1 MQSHNLIEATINWIL
16 KLRAYH
22 YKSSFEGKMEM
33 NFRTLYQS
41 AFLLLAFAITHHAI
55 ANSESRALPN
65 TVSEMRT
72 ELDVVNFDIQD
83 NKGRIERLKVLLP
96 HAESLAKKN
105 KDNPGFQ
112 MMAGFYNAQY
122 AGYTG
127 GVGALK
133 YAKAARKYLEKS
145 TELDPSIYGASAHSV
160 LGTIYYQ
167 VPGWPIGFGD
177 KKKAVKNYQAAL
189 QLSPDGMDSNFTYG
203 EYLFAQK
210 KYAEARTYFEK
221 AKLAPPR
228 KDRPKADVY
237 AHETLQKYIV
247 EIEKRLSK

>member
-1 MQSHNLIEATINWIL
+1 
-16 KLRAYH
+16 
-22 YKSSFEGKMEM
+22 METK
-33 NFRTLYQS
+33 FRTLYQLV
-41 AFLLLAFAITHHAI
+41 FLLLASCTALHAS
-55 ANSESRALPN
+55 ANSEDFVLPN
-65 TVSEMRT
+65 TVTEMRT
-72 ELDVVNFDIQD
+72 ELDVVNFDLKD
-83 NKGRIERLKVLLP
+83 KKGRIERLKILLP
-96 HAESLAKKN
+96 HAEDLAKKN
-105 KDNPGFQ
+105 EDNAGFQ

-145 TELDPSIYGASAHSV
+145 TEIDPSLYGASAHSV

-177 KKKAVKNYQAAL
+177 KKKALKNYQTAL
-189 QLSPDGMDSNFTYG
+189 QLSPNGMDANFTYG
-203 EYLFAQK
+203 EYLFAEK
-210 KYAEARTYFEK
+210 KYTEAKTYFEK

-228 KDRPKADVY
+228 KERPKADVY
-237 AHETLQKYIV
+237 AHETLQKYIA

>member
-1 MQSHNLIEATINWIL
+1 
-16 KLRAYH
+16 
-22 YKSSFEGKMEM
+22 MEM

-41 AFLLLAFAITHHAI
+41 VFLLLASSITLPAL
-55 ANSESRALPN
+55 ADNENVVLPN
-65 TVSEMRT
+65 TVTEMRA
-72 ELDVVNFDIQD
+72 ELDVVNFDITD
-83 NKGRIERLKVLLP
+83 KKGRIERLKILLP
-96 HAESLAKKN
+96 HAEDLAMKN
-105 KDNPGFQ
+105 EDNAGFQ

-145 TELDPSIYGASAHSV
+145 TEIDPSIYGASAHSV

-177 KKKAVKNYQAAL
+177 KKKALKNYQTAL

-203 EYLFAQK
+203 EYLFNQK

-221 AKLAPPR
+221 AKLAPAR
-228 KDRPKADVY
+228 KDRPKADVF
-237 AHETLQKYIV
+237 AHEALQKYIA

>member
-1 MQSHNLIEATINWIL
+1 
-16 KLRAYH
+16 
-22 YKSSFEGKMEM
+22 MEM
-33 NFRTLYQS
+33 KFRTLYQS
-41 AFLLLAFAITHHAI
+41 VLLLLASSI
-55 ANSESRALPN
+55 ALHTSANNENLVLPN
-65 TVSEMRT
+65 TVTEMRV
-72 ELDVVNFDIQD
+72 ELDVVNFDIKD
-83 NKGRIERLKVLLP
+83 KKGRIERLKKLLP
-96 HAESLAKKN
+96 HAEDLAKKN
-105 KDNPGFQ
+105 EDNAGFQ

-145 TELDPSIYGASAHSV
+145 TEIDPSIYGASAHSV

-177 KKKAVKNYQAAL
+177 KKKALKNYQTAL

-203 EYLFAQK
+203 EYLFAEK
-210 KYAEARTYFEK
+210 KYTEARTYFEK

-228 KDRPKADVY
+228 KDRPKADVF
-237 AHETLQKYIV
+237 ALESLQKYIA